1 MSEQIYSPEEQSYK
15 ILESIRTRRSIRIY
29 HPDKPLPAE
38 AVQVILEAG
47 LRAPSSKNRHTTQ
60 FILIE
65 DKEKLIELSYM
76 RERGC
81 TFLRDVPLAVV
92 VLGSPMEC
100 PHWTADASLA
110 AGYMQLQ
117 AWAMGIGSCWSDVE
131 GEFTGNGQDSAEYVR
146 NALGIPYQLEV
157 LCILGFGYV
166 NGEAPERPVESLKWE
181 KIHIGSYQEPNIE
194 G

>member
-1 MSEQIYSPEEQSYK
+1 MNNEPK
-15 ILESIRTRRSIRIY
+15 VLDAIRTRRSIRIY
-29 HPDKPLPAE
+29 HPDKALPAE
-38 AVQVILEAG
+38 AVQVIMEAG

-60 FILIE
+60 FVLVE
-65 DKEKLIELSYM
+65 DKETLLALSYM

-81 TFLRDVPLAVV
+81 AFLKDVPFAVV

-100 PHWTADASLA
+100 EYWIADASLS

-117 AWAMGIGSCWSDVE
+117 AWELGIGSCWSDVY
-131 GEFTGNGQDSAEYVR
+131 GQFTGNGQDAAEYVR
-146 NALGIPYQLEV
+146 NVLDIPYQMEV

-181 KIHIGSYQEPNIE
+181 KIHIGKYQLPELEP
-194 G
+194 GK

>member
-1 MSEQIYSPEEQSYK
+1 MTEDFK
-15 ILESIRTRRSIRIY
+15 VLDAIRTRRSIRIY

-38 AVQVILEAG
+38 AVQVIMEAG

-65 DKEKLIELSYM
+65 DKETLEALSYM

-81 TFLRDVPLAVV
+81 AFLRDVPFAVV

-100 PHWTADASLA
+100 QYWVSDATLS

-117 AWAMGIGSCWSDVE
+117 AWALGIGSCWSDVH
-131 GEFTGNGQDSAEYVR
+131 GQFTGNGQDAAEYVR
-146 NALGIPYQLEV
+146 NLLDIPYQLEV
-157 LCILGFGYV
+157 LCVLGFGYV

-181 KIHIGSYQEPNIE
+181 KLHLGKYQLPEEDANTTTEP
-194 G
+194 